1 MQLHFSPNYVL
12 DEMQWYEI
20 NAALKYNYYAVK
32 DNWEQARL
40 ITYMIAQTNSKR
52 RLKFED
58 ITTFP
63 WEEEKQEDKPISKED
78 IERLNKQAQAYINTI
93 NNNAK

>member
-1 MQLHFSPNYVL
+1 MQLHFSPEYIL

-40 ITYMIAQTNSKR
+40 ITYMIAQTNSKHK
-52 RLKFED
+52 LKFED
-58 ITTFP
+58 IATFP
-63 WEEEKQEDKPISKED
+63 WENEKDVDKPISKED
-78 IERLNKQAQAYINTI
+78 IERLNKQAQAYLNTI
-93 NNNAK
+93 NNNAE